1 MSVSMA
7 IVDFIPVILFLI
19 AAVLIQRGLYEQMSK
34 GAFALLSA
42 GTIMV
47 FCAGFMKA
55 LWKLLCAMN
64 LCDFERLNQ
73 TFFPMQAL
81 GFLLAGISIV
91 ALLFFPQQKEP
102 LLAAGTPAVF
112 GGTMIFVSMMVLGC
126 FCFSGGLGVYA
137 LRQKKKKAAVLFWA
151 AFLFMMAMGYLSS
164 RDFNGLSFLPR
175 FHESVHELDRRMRES
190 GRTAAFAFRFYR
202 GIQSFKRGIQEM
214 KKTVLYELKKRFW
227 VKERDLGANRVLK
240 KNGMTFTLSAYEIG
254 NLGAMSVIE
263 MSAMF
268 GLMQMESFI
277 LTASEKD
284 LPLYS
289 GDFIKAAGKCT
300 LLEEFYDTMLTPLD
314 EESVDRYREVKARYA
329 SLPPYKTE
337 PRWYDDIRYDFTLGA
352 TDRSLKKRKEEI
364 TADYLAAYLANAD
377 SAPACDPAV
386 TRRSRKR
393 RRRPMWTDC
402 SRTEV
407 RR

>member
-126 FCFSGGLGVYA
+126 FCFSGGLGVGSVPFYD
-137 LRQKKKKAAVLFWA
+137 
-151 AFLFMMAMGYLSS
+151 G
-164 RDFNGLSFLPR
+164 NGLSFLPR

-227 VKERDLGANRVLK
+227 VKERDLGTNRVLK

-352 TDRSLKKRKEEI
+352 TDS
-364 TADYLAAYLANAD
+364 
-377 SAPACDPAV
+377 CDPAIKKAKTKAYV
-386 TRRSRKR
+386 DGLFTNGGPAVNQFKKLFGEEKSREIFEGIVFSCK
-393 RRRPMWTDC
+393 
-402 SRTEV
+402 
-407 RR
+407 